1 MNSILVILSAINGFL
16 LSWIWLV
23 FLGVGV
29 ARLAT
34 TKGDENRKKSGKK
47 ILLWGIILFILF
59 VTLSFLLPYLLY
71 LLSISRK

>member
-1 MNSILVILSAINGFL
+1 MNSILVVISAINSFL

-34 TKGDENRKKSGKK
+34 IKGDDNRKKSGRK
-47 ILLWGIILFILF
+47 ILLWGVMLFILF
-59 VTLSFLLPYLLY
+59 IILSFLLPYLL
-71 LLSISRK
+71 SISRK